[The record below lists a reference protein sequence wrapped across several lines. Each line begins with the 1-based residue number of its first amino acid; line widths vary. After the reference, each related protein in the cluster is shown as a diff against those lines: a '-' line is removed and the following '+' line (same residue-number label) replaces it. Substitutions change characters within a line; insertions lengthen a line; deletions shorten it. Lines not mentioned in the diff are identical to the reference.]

1 MAQIRNVAKSLDW
14 LVVASLAVLMV
25 IGVLFI
31 YSSGVNSEGILVT
44 NEYAKQIVWAV
55 TAVALMLAVAL
66 VEPKRLVDYTFPL
79 YLVMIAVLVYT
90 RLFGKVVNGAR
101 SWLGL
106 FGDIGIQPS
115 EFMKVAT
122 TLFLARYLESTM
134 HQAGSLRR
142 FAVSFSI
149 ALLPMGLILIQ
160 PDFGT
165 ALVYLPIY
173 LGVAF
178 VMGVGSRYLGFL
190 LLTGAI
196 TAVMTVMPLWQAL
209 EGGSPPILLRMLYE
223 EPYVFMVIA
232 VVSLVFA
239 LAALGL
245 RLFKRRYYYWIAFA
259 ALAVALGLGAS
270 VLGHKVLKEYQIM
283 RLVVFLDP
291 SVDPLGSGWNIIQ
304 SVTAVGSGGL
314 AGKGFLQGTQSHYRY
329 LPQQST
335 DFIFSIISEELGFIG
350 GLAIFSL
357 YLLVALRLLLSS
369 RTVVSKFQR
378 GVIAGVVSMLLF
390 HFMINAG
397 MAMGIMPI
405 TGIPLLFLSYGGS
418 SIWSASIGIGLC
430 LGIGAR
436 RYEV

>member
-1 MAQIRNVAKSLDW
+1 MAQIRTVAKSLDW
-14 LVVASLAVLMV
+14 LVVASLAALMV

-31 YSSGVNSEGILVT
+31 YSSGVNSEGVLVT
-44 NEYAKQIVWAV
+44 NEYVKQIVWAV

-66 VEPKRLVDYTFPL
+66 IEPKRLVDYTLPL
-79 YLVMIAVLVYT
+79 YLAMIAVLVYT

-115 EFMKVAT
+115 EFMKIAT
-122 TLFLARYLESTM
+122 TLFLAKYLESTM
-134 HQAGSLRR
+134 HQAGSLKR
-142 FAVSFSI
+142 FVVSLSI
-149 ALLPMGLILIQ
+149 ALLPMGLILAQ

-165 ALVYLPIY
+165 ALVFLPIY

-178 VMGVGSRYLGFL
+178 VMGVGSRYLAFL

-196 TAVMTVMPLWQAL
+196 TSVMTVMPLWQAL
-209 EGGSPPILLRMLYE
+209 ESGEPPILLRMLYE
-223 EPYVFMVIA
+223 EPYVFMVIG
-232 VVSLVFA
+232 VVALVFA

-245 RLFKRRYYYWIAFA
+245 RFFKRRYFYWIAFA

-335 DFIFSIISEELGFIG
+335 DFIFSIVSEELGFIG
-350 GLAIFSL
+350 GVAIFSL
-357 YLLVALRLLLSS
+357 YLLVALRLLLSA
-369 RTVVSKFQR
+369 RTVVSKFQL
-378 GVIAGVVSMLLF
+378 GVIAGVVSILLF
-390 HFMINAG
+390 HFMINTG

-418 SIWSASIGIGLC
+418 SLWSASIGIGLC